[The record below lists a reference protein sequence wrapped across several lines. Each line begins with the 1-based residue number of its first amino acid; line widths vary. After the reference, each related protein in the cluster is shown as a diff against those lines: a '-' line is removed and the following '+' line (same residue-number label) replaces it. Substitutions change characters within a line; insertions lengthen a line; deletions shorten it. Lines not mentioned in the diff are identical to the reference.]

1 MSQRVQDLR
10 STVGES
16 DVVERVLVPAVA
28 AVAAMAIGFAVVGV
42 AILLRE
48 EFIRG
53 STLMSYLA
61 LALMFLVPPFA
72 AGLYLGRR
80 QGFGLGPAVAA
91 GVAPIVVLIL
101 ALGAFG
107 GPMATPFRAPLY
119 TLAAMGGWTALC
131 AGGMLAWTRLLGPR
145 IDGPGA
151 TPEPDA

>member
-1 MSQRVQDLR
+1 MSQRVRDLW

-28 AVAAMAIGFAVVGV
+28 AVVAMAIGFTVVGV
-42 AILLRE
+42 AILLQE
-48 EFIRG
+48 AFIRG

-61 LALMFLVPPFA
+61 LAIMFLVPPFA

-80 QGFGLGPAVAA
+80 QGFGIGPAVAA

-107 GPMATPFRAPLY
+107 GPMATPFQAPLY
-119 TLAAMGGWTALC
+119 TLAAISAWTALC
-131 AGGMLAWTRLLGPR
+131 AGGMLAWTTLLGPR

>member
-1 MSQRVQDLR
+1 MSQRVRDLW

-16 DVVERVLVPAVA
+16 DVVERVLVPAAA
-28 AVAAMAIGFAVVGV
+28 AVVAMAIGFTVVGV
-42 AILLRE
+42 AILLQE
-48 EFIRG
+48 AFIRG

-61 LALMFLVPPFA
+61 LAIMFLVPPFA

-107 GPMATPFRAPLY
+107 GPMATPFQAPLY
-119 TLAAMGGWTALC
+119 TLAAISAWTALC
-131 AGGMLAWTRLLGPR
+131 AGGMLAWTTLLGPR

>member
-1 MSQRVQDLR
+1 MSQRVRDLW

-16 DVVERVLVPAVA
+16 GVVERVLVPAAA
-28 AVAAMAIGFAVVGV
+28 AVVAMAIGFTVVGV
-42 AILLRE
+42 AILLQE
-48 EFIRG
+48 AFIRG

-61 LALMFLVPPFA
+61 LAIMFLVPPFA

-107 GPMATPFRAPLY
+107 GPMATPFQAPLY
-119 TLAAMGGWTALC
+119 TLAAISAWTALC
-131 AGGMLAWTRLLGPR
+131 AGGMLAWTTLLGPR

>member
-1 MSQRVQDLR
+1 MSQRVRDLW

-16 DVVERVLVPAVA
+16 DVVERVLVPAAA
-28 AVAAMAIGFAVVGV
+28 AVVAMAIGFTVVGV
-42 AILLRE
+42 AILLQE
-48 EFIRG
+48 AFIRG

-61 LALMFLVPPFA
+61 LAIMFLVPPFA

-80 QGFGLGPAVAA
+80 QGFGIGPAVAA

-107 GPMATPFRAPLY
+107 GPMATPFQAPLY
-119 TLAAMGGWTALC
+119 TLAAISAWTALC
-131 AGGMLAWTRLLGPR
+131 AGGMLAWTTLLGPR

>member
-1 MSQRVQDLR
+1 MSQRVRDLW

-28 AVAAMAIGFAVVGV
+28 AVVAMAIGFTVVGV
-42 AILLRE
+42 AILLQE
-48 EFIRG
+48 AFIRG

-61 LALMFLVPPFA
+61 LAIMFLVPPFA

-107 GPMATPFRAPLY
+107 GPMATPFQAPLY
-119 TLAAMGGWTALC
+119 TLAAISAWTTLC
-131 AGGMLAWTRLLGPR
+131 AGGMLAWTTLLGPR